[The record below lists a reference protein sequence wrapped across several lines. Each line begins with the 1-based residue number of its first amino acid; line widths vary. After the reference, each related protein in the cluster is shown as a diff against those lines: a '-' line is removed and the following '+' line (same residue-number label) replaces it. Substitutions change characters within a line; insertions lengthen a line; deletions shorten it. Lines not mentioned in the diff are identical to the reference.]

1 MKIIKSLEDSGLL
14 LKGVRETIQNEAKE
28 QKGEFLNML
37 LGTLGASFLENRLA
51 GIGINRAGDGIIRAG
66 FGSKGPL
73 IKKSSKKQKCLIL
86 PHRLTNLEI
95 QRYHNKNEPRL
106 DGVYSRD
113 NLLDKIKDGAY
124 AINLD
129 DYSDIWIHWI
139 ALYALNNNATYF
151 DSFFL

>member
-37 LGTLGASFLENRLA
+37 LGALGASFLENMLA

-73 IKKSSKKQKCLIL
+73 IKKSSKKQKRLVL
-86 PHRLTNLEI
+86 PHHLTNLEI

-113 NLLDKIKDGAY
+113 NLLGKIKDGGICNKSWWLFWY
-124 AINLD
+124 LNSLD
-129 DYSDIWIHWI
+129 CFVCIKQ
-139 ALYALNNNATYF
+139 
-151 DSFFL
+151 